1 MHVNGGEGCL
11 VLHAHEIH
19 VFTPTTLK
27 LAAGSGAAYGRHDI
41 ERVSLEETPRR
52 MSGGGRGS
60 EAQPIRPAVLLWD
73 LRRGGLREGLA
84 QGKMPHSME
93 RPAR

>member
-11 VLHAHEIH
+11 VLHAHEIL
-19 VFTPTTLK
+19 VFTSTTLE
-27 LAAGSGAAYGRHDI
+27 LAAGSGAAYGRHVI

-60 EAQPIRPAVLLWD
+60 EAQLKRPAVLLWD
-73 LRRGGLREGLA
+73 LRRGF
-84 QGKMPHSME
+84 
-93 RPAR
+93 